1 MADQRDESKVYDVI
15 PEVAKGAHLEGM
27 EEYKKMYQRSIDD
40 PAGFFAEKARELLH
54 WYRDFDIP
62 VHGGFEEHNISYF
75 MHGTINACTNAID
88 RHIPERGDQAADCR
102 GPRPRSWAAWSCST
116 P

>member
-62 VHGGFEEHNISYF
+62 VHGGFEEQTHIVVTRDPRRRRRRPSEGNQ
-75 MHGTINACTNAID
+75 
-88 RHIPERGDQAADCR
+88 RH
-102 GPRPRSWAAWSCST
+102 RPPHPGAGRPGGHHLGGQRAG
-116 P
+116 